1 MRVFEIRDAF
11 GIDNLKLAARQ
22 EAALQPGQA
31 RVQVRATSLNYRDL
45 MTVQHGGARGVQ
57 VPLIPLSDG
66 AGEVIEVGP
75 EVSRVKPGDRVMG
88 IFMQT
93 WLAGEPTQAHAQ
105 SALGGA
111 IDGMLAEQ
119 VVLHEDG
126 LVHVPDYLSYEEAA
140 TLPCAAVTAWQG
152 LMTQGGMQAGDTIL
166 VLGTGGVSIFALQFA
181 AMAGAKT
188 IITSSSD
195 AKLERAKQLG
205 AAECINYKATPDWEQ
220 RVLELTDG
228 VGVDHVVEVGGVGT
242 LEKSLQAVRIGGTV
256 SLIGVLTGSRHHGP
270 HGHPA
275 QEHPH
280 AGHLRRLAG
289 HVRGHEP
296 GDVAAHRAAGDRP
309 RLSVRGIARGP
320 VLHGKRRPFRQ
331 DRGDAVKGTS
341 DGASLIR
348 PASAPAPPGWRPDG
362 RESRPAEFPRTCGLS
377 PRQSRKSAT
386 GRGARWATAA
396 PVPAACGC

>member
-1 MRVFEIRDAF
+1 MRVYEIRDAF
-11 GIDNLKLAARQ
+11 GIDNLKLAERR
-22 EAALQPGQA
+22 EAPLQPGQA

-45 MTVQHGGARGVQ
+45 MTVQHGGARGVKL
-57 VPLIPLSDG
+57 PLIPLSDG
-66 AGEVIEVGP
+66 AGEVVEVGP
-75 EVSRVKPGDRVMG
+75 GVSRVKPGDRVMG

-93 WLAGEPTQAHAQ
+93 WLAGEPRQAHAA

-181 AMAGAKT
+181 AISGAKT

-195 AKLERAKQLG
+195 AKLEQARKLG
-205 AAECINYKATPDWEQ
+205 AAECINYKAMPDWDK

-256 SLIGVLTGSRHHGP
+256 SLIGVLTGSGTMDP
-270 HGHPA
+270 MA
-275 QEHPH
+275 I
-280 AGHLRRLAG
+280 LRKSIRMQGIYVGSRAMFEAMNRAMSLHEVRPVIDRAFPFEESREALAYM
-289 HVRGHEP
+289 ES
-296 GDVAAHRAAGDRP
+296 AAHF
-309 RLSVRGIARGP
+309 
-320 VLHGKRRPFRQ
+320 GKI
-331 DRGDAVKGTS
+331 VVT
-341 DGASLIR
+341 
-348 PASAPAPPGWRPDG
+348 
-362 RESRPAEFPRTCGLS
+362 
-377 PRQSRKSAT
+377 
-386 GRGARWATAA
+386 
-396 PVPAACGC
+396 V